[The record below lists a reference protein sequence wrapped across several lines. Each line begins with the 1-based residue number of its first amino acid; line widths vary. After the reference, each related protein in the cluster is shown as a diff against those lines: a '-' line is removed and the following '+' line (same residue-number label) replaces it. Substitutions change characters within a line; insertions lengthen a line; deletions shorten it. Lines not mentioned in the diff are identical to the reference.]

1 MAQIDKIVSI
11 HVVSCEGAPEVV
23 EMVSRVFA
31 THPGW
36 AGALA
41 AVKRDAEDY
50 LPGLSGNKMEV
61 HATFGDGSIRQARL
75 NVVASTQDPF
85 PSDDWSW

>member
-1 MAQIDKIVSI
+1 MDKITSI
-11 HVVSCEGAPEVV
+11 RVISCEGAPEVV
-23 EMVSRVFA
+23 EMVSRNFG

-61 HATFGDGSIRQARL
+61 EATFSGGSTKQVRL
-75 NVVASTQDPF
+75 CVVASTQDPF
-85 PSDDWSW
+85 PADDWSW